1 MLIKDVIMEA
11 GAMPIYY
18 FAYGMLTD
26 PDNMSGAELV
36 GAATL
41 NNFEFELFAHAN
53 VQPKPGAR
61 TDGVLWIIDRQMMG
75 HLDQIEGYPH
85 YYDRKTVP
93 VICDGQRYEAQ
104 VYTMTPES
112 RYHSQGRS
120 TSKSYV
126 SSLMRGY
133 NHAGVPLT
141 QINTAYQRDQQV
153 DKTVQNNHR

>member
-1 MLIKDVIMEA
+1 MES

-26 PDNMSGAELV
+26 PDNMSGAELI

-41 NNFEFELFAHAN
+41 NNFQFELFAHAN
-53 VQPKPGAR
+53 VYPTAGAS
-61 TDGVLWIIDRQMMG
+61 TMGVLWAIDRQLLG

-93 VICDGQRYEAQ
+93 VFANGQRYEAE

-120 TSKSYV
+120 TSKKYV
-126 SSLMRGY
+126 DSLVRGY
-133 NHAGVPLT
+133 TNAGVPLT
-141 QINTAYQRDQQV
+141 QIKTAYQRDQQV